1 MVCAAAVTSQP
12 VDSTARQCRS
22 PGLKSNTLTAVDTG
36 SNEQCSPLSLQ
47 SAAPVASRHS
57 HPIVTPRR
65 VRAPPQLRTAS
76 FLSTMPRRR
85 AARRAKQSGE
95 GQTHLMCQTSPPAAA
110 AAGRDPRDA
119 ALARAQLAPLI
130 VTHTLR
136 LIDAIQM
143 TDGSCVQRVQ
153 WMVDL
158 LKEDTR
164 HPESLLDLSLPMEGS
179 RVSLFPHCIHS
190 CLHV

>member
-1 MVCAAAVTSQP
+1 
-12 VDSTARQCRS
+12 
-22 PGLKSNTLTAVDTG
+22 
-36 SNEQCSPLSLQ
+36 
-47 SAAPVASRHS
+47 
-57 HPIVTPRR
+57 
-65 VRAPPQLRTAS
+65 
-76 FLSTMPRRR
+76 MPRRR

-110 AAGRDPRDA
+110 AAVASRDPRDA

-158 LKEDTR
+158 LKEDAR

-179 RVSLFPHCIHS
+179 RVSLFHPHTASTAARAFESH
-190 CLHV
+190 